1 MPQSPRSLRAEPS
14 GVRIPPA
21 GAVTVPPRPPLPD
34 TADEPAAATIA
45 VTRGRPTSE
54 ELAAVLIA
62 LRAVTAAAAAA
73 PARPASRERPWS
85 NEQPVVAR
93 TVPGAWGP
101 GPRVVTGPPVPGRRG
116 AAAGHLSGAPA
127 NRSEGRTPR

>member
-1 MPQSPRSLRAEPS
+1 MPQSPQSLRSGPS
-14 GVRIPPA
+14 AVRIPPA
-21 GAVTVPPRPPLPD
+21 GAVGVPPRPPLPA
-34 TADEPAAATIA
+34 TADGPAAATIA
-45 VTRGRPTSE
+45 VTRGHPTSE

-62 LRAVTAAAAAA
+62 LRVVTAAAVPPV
-73 PARPASRERPWS
+73 PARPASRQRPWS

-101 GPRVVTGPPVPGRRG
+101 GPRVVPGPSAPGL
-116 AAAGHLSGAPA
+116 HGAPA